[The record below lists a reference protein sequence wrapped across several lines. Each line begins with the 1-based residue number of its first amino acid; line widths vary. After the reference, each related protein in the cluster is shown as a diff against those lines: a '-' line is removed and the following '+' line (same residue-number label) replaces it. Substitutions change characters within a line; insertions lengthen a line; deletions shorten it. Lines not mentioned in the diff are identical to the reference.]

1 MTENNNSKST
11 PTISEAHL
19 EEIRILQR
27 KVDRQEAQIRQI
39 AKKAGV
45 ELPE

>member
-1 MTENNNSKST
+1 MTELNNSKST
-11 PTISEAHL
+11 QITSEAYL

-27 KVDRQEAQIRQI
+27 KVDRQDAQIRQI